1 MPVLRWLGAIGASLW
16 CTTTVAAQGQLSV
29 PFPREL
35 RAHLQDARFDIVS
48 SLSGLSGAV
57 RAELRTLF
65 NSKTLDIADPPTS
78 FRVPARGAAARRTLV
93 AAGCS
98 RTDCLIYYELNGS
111 ARGWRAV
118 LIHWTPET
126 AQLEWG
132 GTAPGNLGT
141 IDEVRGAVLSG
152 LIKGSAGP
160 W

>member
-1 MPVLRWLGAIGASLW
+1 MTPARALCAIAVSLW
-16 CTTTVAAQGQLSV
+16 PTTTVARQAQLPV
-29 PFPREL
+29 PLPREL
-35 RAHLQDARFDIVS
+35 RGHLNDARFDVVS

-78 FRVPARGAAARRTLV
+78 FRALARGAAARRTLV

-98 RTDCLIYYELNGS
+98 RSDCLIYYELGGS
-111 ARGWRAV
+111 GRAWRVV

-126 AQLEWG
+126 TRLEWG
-132 GTAPGNLGT
+132 GAAPGDLAT
-141 IDEVRGAVLSG
+141 IDDVRSAVLSG